1 MSFGVKTKFCMVVP
15 VSRAVLGFSQVK
27 VPSTE
32 AAPPLS
38 VDEPRVW
45 PAAMGVAVGLVR
57 MLGVA
62 ATTVTSNSVVKAL

>member
-1 MSFGVKTKFCMVVP
+1 MSFGVKTKFCVVVP
-15 VSRAVLGFSQVK
+15 VSGAVLGFSQVK

-38 VDEPRVW
+38 VEELSVW
-45 PAAMGVAVGLVR
+45 PAAMGVAVGLVM

-62 ATTVTSNSVVKAL
+62 GATVTSNSVVKAL